1 MSYYFIKLFLCIGAV
16 CISANSFVL
25 AYIRVFFIIDR
36 WLITENLKNTCDD
49 FDLPL
54 TNDKQIEH
62 VKDNGEVTKTGAF
75 IYIKFTISSENK

>member
-25 AYIRVFFIIDR
+25 AYIRVFFYYR
-36 WLITENLKNTCDD
+36 SLAKNLKNHCDD

-62 VKDNGEVTKTGAF
+62 VKDNGEVIKTGAF